1 MARHEPRDGAPTPA
15 DGTAVPGGMPGGMP
29 GGKPGETPGETP
41 GEAFGAGETPAE
53 RLARARAAL
62 AAAQAG
68 ERSAG
73 EGAPGEGAPGGFG
86 EAAQAGY
93 AGEGSAGRA
102 ARPLRTRASPN
113 RLFRTASE
121 AAEPAAT
128 EPSPLRRRRRP
139 PAPLGAGEGAGEG
152 EGAGAG
158 ATALDVA
165 LGGGLARGTIH
176 EILAGEAGDLGAAHG
191 FALACAARLGASA
204 PAAVPGSAGA
214 RLGPR
219 PPGRVLL
226 VQDEEAAREDGAP
239 YGPGLALAGLDPAH
253 LVLVRARDAREALW
267 ATEQALRCRALGA
280 VLAEIARLPGL
291 YDLTASRR
299 LVLAAREGGTTGL
312 VVQAAFGAGEGPR
325 ASAAETRFVVCAAP
339 SRPGLAGTPGAPA
352 WRVRLARHRGG
363 REGLYHLEWSHDDRV
378 FRDLPRD
385 LTRDTPGEAL
395 PRPRPADARDGPR
408 PAGPARP
415 GGGRVLRFAGASR
428 SRG

>member
-1 MARHEPRDGAPTPA
+1 MPG
-15 DGTAVPGGMPGGMP
+15 AVPGEMPGD
-29 GGKPGETPGETP
+29 
-41 GEAFGAGETPAE
+41 AFGAEETPAE
-53 RLARARAAL
+53 RIARARAAL

-68 ERSAG
+68 EGPVRERSAREGSTREGTAG
-73 EGAPGEGAPGGFG
+73 EGASNGFG
-86 EAAQAGY
+86 GAAHAVHSVG
-93 AGEGSAGRA
+93 GSAGRA
-102 ARPLRTRASPN
+102 ARPRRTRMVPQQP
-113 RLFRTASE
+113 FRTEPS
-121 AAEPAAT
+121 AAEPAL
-128 EPSPLRRRRRP
+128 PRRTRRP
-139 PAPLGAGEGAGEG
+139 PAPLGEG
-152 EGAGAG
+152 EG
-158 ATALDVA
+158 ATALDAA

-191 FALACAARLGASA
+191 FALACAARLAA
-204 PAAVPGSAGA
+204 PVPAASVSAAPA
-214 RLGPR
+214 RLG

-226 VQDEEAAREDGAP
+226 VQDEEAAREDGLP

-267 ATEQALRCRALGA
+267 ATEQALRCRSLAA

-325 ASAAETRFVVCAAP
+325 ASAAETRFVVHAAP

-378 FRDLPRD
+378 FRDFSRDLPRD
-385 LTRDTPGEAL
+385 RTRDTSIEAL
-395 PRPRPADARDGPR
+395 SRPRPADARDGP
-408 PAGPARP
+408 GPESR
-415 GGGRVLRFAGASR
+415 GGRLLRFAA
-428 SRG
+428 RG